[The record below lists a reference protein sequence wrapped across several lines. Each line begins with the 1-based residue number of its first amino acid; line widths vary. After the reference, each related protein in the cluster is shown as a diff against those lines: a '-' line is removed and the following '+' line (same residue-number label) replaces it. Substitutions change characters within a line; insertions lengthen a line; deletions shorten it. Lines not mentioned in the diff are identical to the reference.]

1 MPGIFPVTTNGT
13 GQIAGFPDVC
23 KTPSPAGPVPI
34 PYPNIAMLS
43 DGSGSKKVKIQNK
56 ETLRKGDSIRM
67 STGDEAGC
75 AGGGVV
81 SNKIK
86 GAAELKMG
94 WPKVKVEGK
103 EVGHMTVPA
112 GMNGG
117 PPHNVP
123 AGVTVTV
130 MQ

>member
-1 MPGIFPVTTNGT
+1 MGILPVATTGA
-13 GQIAGFPDVC
+13 GQCAGFPDVC
-23 KTPSPAGPVPI
+23 KTPAPPAPLPVPI

-56 ETLRKGDSIRM
+56 DTLRKGDTIRM
-67 STGDEAGC
+67 STGDEAGV
-75 AGGGVV
+75 ALGVV

-86 GAAELKMG
+86 GQAELKMG
-94 WPKVKVEGK
+94 WPQVKVEGK
-103 EVGHMTVPA
+103 EVAHMTVPV

-123 AGVTVTV
+123 AGVCVTV
-130 MQ
+130 LQ

>member
-1 MPGIFPVTTNGT
+1 MGIFPVTTT
-13 GQIAGFPDVC
+13 GAGQCAGFPDVC
-23 KTPSPAGPVPI
+23 KTPPGPVPV

-56 ETLRKGDSIRM
+56 DTLRKGDSVRM
-67 STGDEAGC
+67 STGDEAGV
-75 AGGGVV
+75 AMGLV

-86 GAAELKMG
+86 GQAELKMG
-94 WPKVKVEGK
+94 WPMVKAEGK
-103 EVGHMTVPA
+103 EVGHMTVPV

-117 PPHNVP
+117 PPHNLP
-123 AGVTVTV
+123 AGVAVTV